1 MSSDGEEDYGYT
13 EEDMLYAS
21 YLDKDIDTRL
31 NECLGALNGGQ
42 INDLRTAVDEIRTR
56 FPLFFEQV
64 SQERSL
70 VIYSDIL
77 RFLNNGSHFQNDGI
91 EIWSST
97 DVREALPV
105 LIHRRGNR
113 HVERTVNSYRE
124 TVLYYINSQCERDS
138 GPAYQK
144 WIRDR
149 VVAEEYLVGGS
160 ANRPESE
167 GPAIIRVNTDGRLL
181 EFGFY
186 NGNGLHRE
194 NGMARKKKTHDS
206 ETTLMVYA
214 LDGGLRFDY
223 THPYT
228 EKYNGGQL
236 KRQYETF
243 DVVAD
248 SGIVRN
254 GVFVSPKVV
263 YNGWKISNWD
273 RDGNITEEE
282 YYKNSVGTNMVLHRL
297 GGPAKITYTTNGDIQ
312 ECEFY
317 LEGVFSND
325 ALPTSLSYSINGT
338 LTNARFNGSIGRA
351 RPHDNSYADYYV
363 RQYNKAFSAG
373 SVEIP
378 FNEEDPSDRIYLH
391 NADIKRSRFSG
402 QVRIPDASRFEQSVA
417 VTRLPR
423 EIASHVFSMLNET
436 NLSRLSMVDRSS
448 YNLVRGSEESKFMS
462 RMAKYGIQPEILDAS
477 IEMVRQ
483 VAINTQEP
491 RLSEFFMGKFE
502 PTVRNKL
509 HWLDAFLFVN
519 DYTGVSLQD
528 AEISIVVSDHYT
540 ISKNGNIFI
549 HVLQHGNREVRLFR
563 SVNAVGIYAD
573 HNTDGPA
580 MTVYKYGRIIKKEY
594 YLNGEEHRNPE
605 EGPSSIHFHYNGATR
620 SVKYKVDGR
629 FVNRSGIAP
638 YRIWNDQGLLTYS
651 IDKVYPSG
659 VFKSETILLDHL
671 DETLPVN
678 TVKKEYYES
687 GKLCRVQRKQDGV
700 LHHDR
705 KPAFIEW
712 YGNGRVKE
720 IRYYV
725 HGQLGVR
732 NEHRYDGDYLTDN
745 I

>member
-1 MSSDGEEDYGYT
+1 MSSEEEEDYGYS

-21 YLDKDIDTRL
+21 YLDKAIGTRL
-31 NECLGALNGGQ
+31 NECLGALNKDQ
-42 INDLRTAVDEIRTR
+42 TNDLRTAVDEIRTR
-56 FPLFFEQV
+56 FPRFFEQV
-64 SQERSL
+64 SHERSL

-77 RFLNNGSHFQNDGI
+77 QFLNNDSHFRTDGV
-91 EIWSST
+91 
-97 DVREALPV
+97 DVTVRDVQETLPV
-105 LIHRRGNR
+105 LVHRRENR
-113 HVERTVNSYRE
+113 EVERTLELDRE
-124 TVLYYINSQCERDS
+124 EILYKINGECERDS

-149 VVAEEYLVGGS
+149 VVGEEYLVGGS

-167 GPAIIRVNTDGRLL
+167 GPAIIRVNTSGSLL

-194 NGMARKKKTHDS
+194 NGIARKKKNHDS
-206 ETTLMVYA
+206 ETTLKVYA
-214 LDGGLRFDY
+214 LNGRLRLNY

-228 EKYNGGQL
+228 ERYTGGQL

-243 DVVAD
+243 DVILD
-248 SGIVRN
+248 SGIVHN

-263 YNGWKISNWD
+263 HSGWKISSWD
-273 RDGNITEEE
+273 RDGDITQEE
-282 YYKNSVGTNMVLHRL
+282 YYLNSVGDNMILHRL
-297 GGPAKITYTTNGDIQ
+297 GGPAKITYTPNGDIQ

-317 LEGVFSND
+317 LEGVFSDD

-351 RPHDNSYADYYV
+351 HPHDNSYADYYV
-363 RQYNKAFSAG
+363 RRYNKAFSAG

-391 NADIKRSRFSG
+391 NAYIKRSRFSG

-423 EIASHVFSMLNET
+423 ELASHVFSMLDEAS
-436 NLSRLSMVDRSS
+436 LSRLSMVDRGS
-448 YNLVRGSEESKFMS
+448 YNIVRGNEESKFIS

-491 RLSEFFMGKFE
+491 RLSEFFMRKFE
-502 PTVRNKL
+502 PTSRNKL

-519 DYTGVSLQD
+519 DYAGVSLQD
-528 AEISIVVSDHYT
+528 AEIVVVLSDNYV
-540 ISKNGNIFI
+540 ISKNGNRFS
-549 HVLQHGNREVRLFR
+549 HELKHNTREERLFR
-563 SVNAVGIYAD
+563 KANDVGISVL

-580 MTVYKYGRIIKKEY
+580 MIVYRDGRIIKKEY
-594 YLNGEEHRNPE
+594 HLNGEEHRNPE
-605 EGPSSIHFHYNGATR
+605 EGPSSISFHYNGATR
-620 SVKYKVDGR
+620 SIKYKVDGR
-629 FVNRSGIAP
+629 FANRSGIAP
-638 YRIWNDQGLLTYS
+638 YRVWDDQGLLTYS

-671 DETLPVN
+671 DETLPIN
-678 TVKKEYYES
+678 TVKKGYYES

-745 I
+745 V